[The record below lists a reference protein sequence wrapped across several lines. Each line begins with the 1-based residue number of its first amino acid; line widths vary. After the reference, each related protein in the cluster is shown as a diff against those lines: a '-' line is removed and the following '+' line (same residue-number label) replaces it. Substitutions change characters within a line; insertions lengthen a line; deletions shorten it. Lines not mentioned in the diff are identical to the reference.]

1 MRRAKR
7 VNFTASDVVC
17 VGAHVPALCT
27 IEFCLGIPVTTDRP
41 SRLPR
46 RVGVRRGIPL
56 ALASISASPKPPS
69 GPSGRTDG
77 HQGVNNDGRTDG
89 PLDSGAHSSPTST
102 QTTPRRHLDPL
113 NTVGAAIP
121 TPTTPE
127 QKLLHDPPMTPRQL
141 KIRSDALNH
150 AVDSHAIRLT
160 GQSLNDHTK
169 ALEKVVAF
177 MGSLVLAGA
186 SKAAHH
192 VSSHYLLGNRERRG
206 TDEGDKQRRKRA
218 AFINPSFSD
227 SFSMPWKHHHHEK
240 ENLKTTAELAESIAS
255 RGLDYERGL
264 DVRAAVQCFE
274 EAVKLQPEDLVHL
287 CMAAKQWSD
296 LTFFHDVTTERER
309 QVVNRKAIEFA
320 ERAIALHP
328 QSPGGYLGLCVAK
341 GRLALFTDN
350 KTKVKL
356 AKEAHEAA
364 HKAVELGPD
373 NDIAWHVTGRWH
385 AEMAKLNVV
394 VRTIVKVMYGTALES
409 GSKQDALHAFERAIE
424 LAPERLIH
432 YVEAGRVLIELNRKE
447 EARRYLEASLQ
458 KDVEDINAWQTR
470 HDAEE
475 LLAKLSHRTWERPSN
490 TPPNVPDRRDH
501 TKFSTTALLGDHPL
515 ANDLSDDSAEV
526 PVHR

>member
-1 MRRAKR
+1 MHGIGRHGRALWCL
-7 VNFTASDVVC
+7 DVSS
-17 VGAHVPALCT
+17 P
-27 IEFCLGIPVTTDRP
+27 R
-41 SRLPR
+41 RLPANSPTR
-46 RVGVRRGIPL
+46 L
-56 ALASISASPKPPS
+56 ASIFTSTSTTSTTTSVASALPRLLASISKAGGVSEEVPIASPVGSPRGHVLEPPS
-69 GPSGRTDG
+69 TPER
-77 HQGVNNDGRTDG
+77 RPLEDG
-89 PLDSGAHSSPTST
+89 PIPRGTKMRADS
-102 QTTPRRHLDPL
+102 QNRR
-113 NTVGAAIP
+113 
-121 TPTTPE
+121 
-127 QKLLHDPPMTPRQL
+127 
-141 KIRSDALNH
+141 
-150 AVDSHAIRLT
+150 VDSHAIQVNGRT
-160 GQSLNDHTK
+160 PQDHTQV
-169 ALEKVVAF
+169 LEKVAAF
-177 MGSLVLAGA
+177 VGSLVLAVA

-192 VSSHYLLGNRERRG
+192 VSSHHLFSRDRVNGENG
-206 TDEGDKQRRKRA
+206 KNGMSQRRRA
-218 AFINPSFSD
+218 SFVNPSFSE
-227 SFSMPWKHHHHEK
+227 SFTLPWKPHRHER
-240 ENLKTTAELAESIAS
+240 ETSRATRDLAESIAN

-274 EAVKLQPEDLVHL
+274 EAVKLQPDDLVHL

-328 QSPGGYLGLCVAK
+328 QSPGGYLGMCVAK

-364 HKAVELGPD
+364 HKAVEFGPE

-409 GSKQDALHAFERAIE
+409 GSKEDALRAYTRAIE
-424 LAPERLIH
+424 LAPDRLIH
-432 YVEAGRVLIELNRKE
+432 YVEAGRVLLELNRKE
-447 EARRYLEASLQ
+447 EARRYLETSLE
-458 KDVEDINAWQTR
+458 KEVEDINAWQTR

-475 LLAKLSHRTWERPSN
+475 LLAKLKNTRWERPSN

-515 ANDLSDDSAEV
+515 VNDLSDDNDK
-526 PVHR
+526 

>member
-1 MRRAKR
+1 MQNRRVSFAVSDICAVETR
-7 VNFTASDVVC
+7 VRMPRHDYDVV
-17 VGAHVPALCT
+17 VGGACSAPTTRPRCR
-27 IEFCLGIPVTTDRP
+27 LG
-41 SRLPR
+41 
-46 RVGVRRGIPL
+46 
-56 ALASISASPKPPS
+56 LASISSA
-69 GPSGRTDG
+69 GG
-77 HQGVNNDGRTDG
+77 QGGQGGDAT
-89 PLDSGAHSSPTST
+89 PPTSAST
-102 QTTPRRHLDPL
+102 QTPTTTPRRHLAPVNVNDEKAPL
-113 NTVGAAIP
+113 SV
-121 TPTTPE
+121 PTTPE
-127 QKLLHDPPMTPRQL
+127 QRVLHDPPMTPRQL
-141 KIRSDALNH
+141 KIRADSLNH

-160 GQSLNDHTK
+160 RQSLNDHTK
-169 ALEKVVAF
+169 ALEKVMAF
-177 MGSLVLAGA
+177 VGSLVLAGV

-192 VSSHYLLGNRERRG
+192 VSSHYVFRNR
-206 TDEGDKQRRKRA
+206 DEKDRV
-218 AFINPSFSD
+218 NPSFSN
-227 SFSMPWKHHHHEK
+227 SFSMPWKHHHHQE
-240 ENLKTTAELAESIAS
+240 ETSKTRSELAASIAS

-274 EAVKLQPEDLVHL
+274 EAVKLHPDDLIHL

-296 LTFFHDVTTERER
+296 LTFFHDVTTDRER

-320 ERAIALHP
+320 ERAVASHP

-364 HKAVELGPD
+364 HRAVELGPE

-409 GSKQDALHAFERAIE
+409 GSKEDALQAYKRAIE

-432 YVEAGRVLIELNRKE
+432 YVEAGRVLMDLNRKE
-447 EARRYLEASLQ
+447 EARKYLEASLE

-475 LLAKLSHRTWERPSN
+475 LLAKLAGRRWVRPSN

-515 ANDLSDDSAEV
+515 ANDLSDDSSEK
-526 PVHR
+526 